1 MIVNNPENYTFIG
14 FKVARDSNRFKYY
27 LVIQNKNTGRIKHV
41 PFGGK
46 YSDGTPYEQYRD
58 SALGYYS
65 KYDHKDRVRRARYKI
80 RHAGEEKNKFS
91 SGWASWHY
99 LW

>member
-1 MIVNNPENYTFIG
+1 MIVENPENYVFVR
-14 FKVARDSNRFKYY
+14 FEVARNSPRYKYY
-27 LVIQNKNTGRIKHV
+27 LVIRNKETGREKRI

-46 YSDGTPYEQYRD
+46 HPDGTPYEHYRD
-58 SALGYYS
+58 TALGYYS
-65 KYDHKDRVRRARYKI
+65 RYDHNDRERRRRYRA
-80 RHAGEEKNKFS
+80 RHAGEETRKFS